1 MNGGGP
7 ELERERVLCAWRLLR
22 WAWPRRQQVGCRS
35 LGHGNSRYKPREGE
49 GRGSTGLTDGS
60 RGK

>member
-22 WAWPRRQQVGCRS
+22 WAWPWRQQVGCRS